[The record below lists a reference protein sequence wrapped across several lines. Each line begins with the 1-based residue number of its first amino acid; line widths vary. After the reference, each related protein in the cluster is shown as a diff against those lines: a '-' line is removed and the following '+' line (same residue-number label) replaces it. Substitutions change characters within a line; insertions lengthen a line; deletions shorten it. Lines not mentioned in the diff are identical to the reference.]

1 LLATGRP
8 NPATRRGSPTVANRI
23 PQPSRAGRSGAH
35 GLPMALALIHSRA
48 QCGVDA
54 PPVQV
59 EVHLSGGLPGMSI
72 VGLPEAA
79 VRESKDRVR
88 AALLCAQFEM
98 PQRRIT
104 VNLAP
109 ADLPKDGARFDLPI
123 ALGILVASNQLP
135 AEAVRDSEFI
145 GELALTGELRRV
157 QGALT
162 AALAAGRSGRA
173 LVLPQDNA
181 AEAALASTVRVLPA
195 GSLLDVC
202 AHLRGVTP
210 LEQAVPP
217 NEEAAASSDGA
228 NGLPDLIDVRGQ
240 AIARR
245 ALEIAAAGGH
255 HLLLVG
261 PPGSGKTL
269 LASRLP
275 GLLPPLDEAAALEA
289 AAVRSLA
296 AQRFE
301 PARWR
306 QPVFRHP
313 HHTAS
318 GIALVGGGSPPRP
331 GEISLAHHGVL
342 FLDELP
348 EWDRRVLEVL
358 REPLESGRI
367 HISRAAQQAE
377 FPARFQLVAAMNP
390 CPCGW
395 AGDPSARC
403 HCSAEQIARYR
414 ARISGPLLDR
424 IDLIVEV
431 PRLSAAEL
439 RGGGAAPESSAR
451 VAQRVAAAR
460 GRQQARGALNSQL
473 APAALEAA
481 TPLDAAAQALLDR
494 AVDRLQL
501 SARVAQ
507 RIRRVARSIA
517 DLHGDAEVD
526 RGHLAEAI
534 ALRRVGLGATGGSL
548 APAA

>member
-1 LLATGRP
+1 
-8 NPATRRGSPTVANRI
+8 
-23 PQPSRAGRSGAH
+23 
-35 GLPMALALIHSRA
+35 MAIALIHSRA
-48 QCGVDA
+48 QCGVQA

-123 ALGILVASNQLP
+123 ALGILVASGQVP
-135 AEAVRDSEFI
+135 ADAVAGLEFI
-145 GELALTGELRRV
+145 GELALTGELRGV
-157 QGALT
+157 HGALT
-162 AALAAGRSGRA
+162 AALGAGRDGRGV
-173 LVLPQDNA
+173 VLPRANA
-181 AEAALASTVRVLPA
+181 DEAGLAGEVDVRPA
-195 GSLLDVC
+195 DTLLQVC
-202 AHLRGVTP
+202 DHLRGDERLAAFIAATD
-210 LEQAVPP
+210 PP
-217 NEEAAASSDGA
+217 CDPQR
-228 NGLPDLIDVRGQ
+228 PDLRDVIGQ
-240 AIARR
+240 PTARR

-269 LASRLP
+269 LASRLT

-289 AAVRSLA
+289 AAVRSLGQ
-296 AQRFE
+296 QRLE
-301 PARWR
+301 PGRWR
-306 QPVFRHP
+306 EPTFRHP

-358 REPLESGRI
+358 REPLESGCI
-367 HISRAAQQAE
+367 TISRAAQQAE

-395 AGDPSARC
+395 AGDPSGRC
-403 HCSAEQIARYR
+403 HCSAELVARYR
-414 ARISGPLLDR
+414 GRISGPLLDR

-439 RGGGAAPESSAR
+439 RPGPTPPEDSAS
-451 VAQRVAAAR
+451 VAQRVRLAR
-460 GRQQARGALNSQL
+460 DVQRVRGALNSQL
-473 APAALEAA
+473 THGQLASFGALD
-481 TPLDAAAQALLDR
+481 DAGQALLDR
-494 AVDRLQL
+494 AIDRLQL

-507 RIRRVARSIA
+507 RLQRVARSIA
-517 DLHGDAEVD
+517 DLAGAQKIGRE
-526 RGHLAEAI
+526 HLAEAI
-534 ALRRVGLGATGGSL
+534 ALRRFAMPG
-548 APAA
+548 